1 MKLKIN
7 DKDLEVIIIRKK
19 SNKNTYIRVKED
31 LNIYITTNYFNTDKY
46 LLRLINDNKDNI
58 LKMYLHQQKKNNN
71 KEKFI
76 YLGKKYK
83 IVYINTDDIKLGEEY
98 VFMNKN
104 YNLDKWLLKQA
115 QVIFLQELNNVYQ
128 IFPIK
133 IPNPSL
139 TIRKMK
145 SRWGVCNIKTKK
157 ITLNLELIKKD
168 IKYLDYV
175 IVHELSHLVY
185 PNHQKDFWLLVSK
198 LVPDYKKLRKELNSY
213 E

>member
-198 LVPDYKKLRKELNSY
+198 LVPNYKKLRKELNSY